1 MGTDPASKVLTDTL
15 QPRWS
20 IAWKFTSVDP
30 LVVDWTIGYETLD
43 NTGVTTAPY
52 AELITAFLGG

>member
-1 MGTDPASKVLTDTL
+1 MGTDPASKVLMDTL

-20 IAWKFTSVDP
+20 IAWKVTSIDP
-30 LVVDWTIGYETLD
+30 LVVDWTISYETLD

>member
-1 MGTDPASKVLTDTL
+1 MGTDPASEVLMDIL

-20 IAWKFTSVDP
+20 IAWKFTSIDP
-30 LVVDWTIGYETLD
+30 LVVDWTISYETLD

>member
-1 MGTDPASKVLTDTL
+1 MDTL

-20 IAWKFTSVDP
+20 TAWKFTSIDP
-30 LVVDWTIGYETLD
+30 LVVDWAISYETLG
-43 NTGVTTAPY
+43 NTRVTTAPY